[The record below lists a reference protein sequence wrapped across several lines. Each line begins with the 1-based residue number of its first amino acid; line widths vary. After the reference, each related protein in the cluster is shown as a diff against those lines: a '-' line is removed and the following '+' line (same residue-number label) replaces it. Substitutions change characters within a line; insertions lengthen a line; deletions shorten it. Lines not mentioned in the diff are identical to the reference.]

1 MEDVSGASY
10 RSQPAA
16 VAGWLIAGVPIV
28 SSGTQAVARAVGTEV
43 EFWPILG
50 GVSEAIKDVSI
61 FEQMALAFDPS
72 SPLVLA
78 LFLLVVAAWLTLGL
92 SLFRPAPIFRDHA
105 RLVRGGGLFATTI
118 LYGLLFLGGYW
129 PVTREWAS
137 TGGPTAVDLTAFIGL
152 PAMVFG
158 GIYVAAKVQPRTTGN
173 RLLNEAE
180 RQLDT
185 IEQELDATVNR
196 LSTETDRIV
205 PDIDVSVMDS
215 DPVRKYR
222 QQINDIRSKIEETRS
237 FAENQRELVAR
248 ELLRDEVEP
257 LAAEPRAEKAES
269 AVREQLA
276 DWVNETY
283 GTIRVE
289 SSFGRSYTLE
299 NHRDYRQIKLSAPG
313 LPKSVSVTEL
323 DELAA
328 SMTSESIELTAA
340 VDAVNTVE
348 THVRELQNDL
358 STKDEAFASEAET
371 VRTELDT
378 AFDRI
383 ENISGDVG
391 KYLMGIYKQGS
402 MSGVAHAGIISQEYG
417 PDNEPGEL
425 ERAIELHHDCR
436 FNRASEAAEEA
447 AEKARQLTQVVRF
460 FRRIVLTTDDE
471 LPGMDL
477 PAWSGQTNPFFNREL
492 LERGIN
498 ARLDGVRLKTNWETG
513 RIEYQYQGSQ
523 ATSTESDPDNDSG
536 EDDQPDYLTND
547 SVRWLFNALA
557 SDRDVATSHD
567 RPPTVSDG
575 PQNVAV
581 EIHKGMLPKSHAD
594 PTVMESA
601 ADHVASQTELDAT
614 VDRNRLPGTLAFE
627 VETNDDVPPPL
638 TEIGATLRDS
648 FQRRTQQNRQ

>member
-1 MEDVSGASY
+1 MKDVSEASY

-16 VAGWLIAGVPIV
+16 VAGWLIAGIPIV

-43 EFWPILG
+43 EFWPVLG
-50 GVSEAIKDVSI
+50 GVSEAIKDISV
-61 FEQMALAFDPS
+61 FEQMALAFDPN

-180 RQLDT
+180 RKLDT
-185 IEQELDATVNR
+185 IEQELDETVNR
-196 LSTETDRIV
+196 VAAETDRLT
-205 PDIDVSVMDS
+205 PDIDVSEMES
-215 DPVRKYR
+215 DPVREYR
-222 QQINDIRSKIEETRS
+222 QRINDIRSKIEETRS
-237 FAENQRELVAR
+237 LAENQRGLAAQ

-276 DWVNETY
+276 NWVDETY
-283 GTIRVE
+283 GTVRVE

-299 NHRDYRQIKLSAPG
+299 NHRDYRQIKFTAPG
-313 LPKSVSVTEL
+313 LPKSVSVTQL

-328 SMTSESIELTAA
+328 SIASESVEITAA
-340 VDAVNTVE
+340 VDAVNTVD
-348 THVRELQNDL
+348 THIQELRNDL
-358 STKDEAFASEAET
+358 STKDEAFASEVEA
-371 VRTELDT
+371 VQTELDM

-391 KYLMGIYKQGS
+391 EYLTGIYKRGS
-402 MSGVAHAGIISQEYG
+402 MSGVAHAGIVSQAYG

-425 ERAIELHHDCR
+425 ERAVDLHHDCR
-436 FNRASEAAEEA
+436 FKRATEAAEEA
-447 AEKARQLTQVVRF
+447 AEKARQLTQVVGF
-460 FRRIVLTTDDE
+460 FRRVVLTTDDE

-477 PAWSGQTNPFFNREL
+477 PAWSGQTNPFFDREL

-498 ARLDGVRLKTNWETG
+498 ARLDGVRLDADWEAG
-513 RIEYQYQGSQ
+513 RIEYQYQESQ
-523 ATSTESDPDNDSG
+523 AANAESDPDND
-536 EDDQPDYLTND
+536 DDQDEQPDYLTND

-557 SDRDVATSHD
+557 NGRDVATTHD
-567 RPPTVSDG
+567 RPPAASDE

-581 EIHKGMLPKSHAD
+581 EIHKGMVPKAHAD

-601 ADHVASQTELDAT
+601 ADHVASQSELDAT
-614 VDRNRLPGTLAFE
+614 VDRDRLPRTLAFE

>member
-43 EFWPILG
+43 EFWPVLG
-50 GVSEAIKDVSI
+50 GVSVAIKNVSV

-92 SLFRPAPIFRDHA
+92 SLFRPTPIFRDHA

-129 PVTREWAS
+129 PITREWAS

-152 PAMVFG
+152 PIMVFG

-180 RQLDT
+180 RQLNT
-185 IEQELDATVNR
+185 IEQELDETVNR
-196 LSTETDRIV
+196 LSTETDRLT
-205 PDIDVSVMDS
+205 PDIDVSEIES

-237 FAENQRELVAR
+237 LAENQRGLAAR

-269 AVREQLA
+269 AVREELA
-276 DWVNETY
+276 DWISETY
-283 GTIRVE
+283 GTVRVE

-299 NHRDYRQIKLSAPG
+299 NHRDYRQVKLSAPG

-323 DELAA
+323 DKLAA
-328 SMTSESIELTAA
+328 SMASESMKLTAA
-340 VDAVNTVE
+340 VDAVNTVDR
-348 THVRELQNDL
+348 HVREMRNDL
-358 STKDEAFASEAET
+358 STKDEAFASEIGA
-371 VRTELDT
+371 VQTELDT
-378 AFDRI
+378 AFARI
-383 ENISGDVG
+383 DNISGDVG
-391 KYLMGIYKQGS
+391 EYLTGIYKRGS

-436 FNRASEAAEEA
+436 FNRATEVAEEA
-447 AEKARQLTQVVRF
+447 AEKAQQLTQVVGF
-460 FRRIVLTTDDE
+460 FKRVVLTTDDE

-477 PAWSGQTNPFFNREL
+477 PAWSGQTNPFFDREL
-492 LERGIN
+492 LEQGVN
-498 ARLDGVRLKTNWETG
+498 ARLDGVRLKTDWEAG
-513 RIEYQYQGSQ
+513 RIEYQYQGLQPS
-523 ATSTESDPDNDSG
+523 STESDPDNESD
-536 EDDQPDYLTND
+536 ENNQPDYLTND
-547 SVRWLFNALA
+547 SVRWIFNALA
-557 SDRDVATSHD
+557 NGRDVATTHD
-567 RPPTVSDG
+567 RPPTASDE
-575 PQNVAV
+575 PLNVAV
-581 EIHKGMLPKSHAD
+581 EIHKGMLPKAHAD

-601 ADHVASQTELDAT
+601 ADHVASQTELNAT

-638 TEIGATLRDS
+638 TEIGATLRDN
-648 FQRRTQQNRQ
+648 FQRRTQQQ